1 MGSGI
6 EDFFG
11 QIPPGMIIV
20 FCGSGILL
28 LGVIAYGLWS
38 RARRR
43 RLDEVP
49 PASIN
54 VVTVTE
60 RAAEVQP
67 IMNTVNSD
75 MPPMD
80 MDDDLPDLD
89 ILSHPGE
96 AKASVPVSPPPL
108 TQTLKYAAPA
118 PTPAMDEGATPP
130 PAPVRPA
137 AAYRVMLNSGET
149 ADAVE
154 VLTVLR
160 DVADGSLIIQI
171 GSKSYRH
178 PAEGADADFM
188 RRLNGALRD
197 LNAGASAP
205 TGSAPAPAPK
215 PAAPPPAASTS
226 GVGGEDY
233 PSFDPPSPSPT
244 STGTT
249 QAYRPPTSGATTS
262 STGTTQAAK
271 PPLPGDLPKFRI
283 EDQPPMTGRRGNKG
297 PKVEIPEI
305 NIGASIEA
313 FLQHKRV
320 QNGDFSG
327 RRIHVRSGLGGAIVI
342 EVDGQFY
349 DAVGDVKDPTV
360 RAYLQET
367 IEEWQSRQ

>member
-11 QIPPGMIIV
+11 QIPPGMIII

-28 LGVIAYGLWS
+28 IGVLVYGFWA

-43 RLDEVP
+43 RIAAETP
-49 PASIN
+49 PAS
-54 VVTVTE
+54 VASAARTE
-60 RAAEVQP
+60 EAQP
-67 IMNTVNSD
+67 IMNTVNAD
-75 MPPMD
+75 MPSMD

-89 ILSHPGE
+89 VLSHSGE
-96 AKASVPVSPPPL
+96 VADPVSPPVPPPL
-108 TQTLKYAAPA
+108 TPTMKYTAPS
-118 PTPAMDEGATPP
+118 PTPSMDDDATTPP
-130 PAPVRPA
+130 PAPARPA
-137 AAYRVMLNSGET
+137 AAYRVMLNGGET

-171 GSKSYRH
+171 GSQSFRH
-178 PAEGADADFM
+178 PAVGADADFM

-205 TGSAPAPAPK
+205 TGSSPAPAPR
-215 PAAPPPAASTS
+215 PAAPPPAASSS
-226 GVGGEDY
+226 GVGGANAE
-233 PSFDPPSPSPT
+233 PSQPLSTPLMPTPPIPTAT
-244 STGTT
+244 STGTI
-249 QAYRPPTSGATTS
+249 P
-262 STGTTQAAK
+262 AAK

-283 EDQPPMTGRRGNKG
+283 EDQPPMTGRRNRG

-320 QNGDFSG
+320 QNGDFNG
-327 RRIHVRSGLGGAIVI
+327 RHIHVRSGLGGAIVI

-349 DAVGDVKDPTV
+349 DAVGDVKDPAV

-367 IEEWQSRQ
+367 IEEWQARQ